1 MVSAWHL
8 LTDINPYDGQA
19 TTTMTLNDERQAQ
32 CRTFLHQRGLDPR
45 SLSPLIQDASFRRYF
60 RLSNTDRPILLMD
73 APLELE
79 DVGQFAKIARHL
91 TAVGLKAPEIID
103 FDQEYG
109 LLLLEDFG
117 DDTFTRLIAAGT
129 DDTSLYPLAVDVL
142 IALHSH
148 PDAAAIDLP
157 LYDRNLLIQEA
168 LLLTD
173 WYAPVIRNNTTST
186 EMRRSYISIWQEI
199 LDSLP
204 EPAHSLVLR
213 DFHVD
218 NLMRVPPG
226 IGTSGC
232 GLLDFQDAVIGP
244 MAYDLVSLL
253 EDARRDINPNLV
265 VSMIQRYHEAMP
277 LLEIEN
283 FRSWYHVLGAQRH
296 CKVAGIFLRLLL
308 RDGKSHYVR
317 HIPRVM
323 HLLEQKFTRPELLPL
338 RQWLDFWIPER
349 NQPLPDFKAGTIRQ
363 LIGIDDPESQLPR
376 T

>member
-8 LTDINPYDGQA
+8 LTDINHYDGQA

-79 DVGQFAKIARHL
+79 DVGQFVKIARHL

-109 LLLLEDFG
+109 FLLLEDFG
-117 DDTFTRLIAAGT
+117 DDTFTRLIAAGA

-148 PDAAAIDLP
+148 PDAASIDLP
-157 LYDRNLLIQEA
+157 LYNRNLLIQEA

-186 EMRRSYISIWQEI
+186 EMRHSYISIWQEI

-218 NLMRVPPG
+218 NLMWVPPG

-265 VSMIQRYHEAMP
+265 ESMIQRYHEAMP

-296 CKVAGIFLRLLL
+296 CKVAGIFIRLLL
-308 RDGKSHYVR
+308 RDGKSHYIR

-323 HLLEQKFTRPELLPL
+323 HLLEQKFNMPELLPL
-338 RQWLDFWIPER
+338 RQWLDSWLPER
-349 NQPLPDFKAGTIRQ
+349 NQPLPDFKAGAIRQ

>member
-1 MVSAWHL
+1 
-8 LTDINPYDGQA
+8 
-19 TTTMTLNDERQAQ
+19 MTVNDKRQAQ
-32 CRTFLHQRGLDPR
+32 YRTFLHQHGLDPR

-157 LYDRNLLIQEA
+157 LYDRDLLIQEA

-186 EMRRSYISIWQEI
+186 EMRHSYISIWQEI

-323 HLLEQKFTRPELLPL
+323 HLLEQKFNRPELLPL
-338 RQWLDFWIPER
+338 RQWLDFWLPER
-349 NQPLPDFKAGTIRQ
+349 NQPLPDFKAGAIRQ

>member
-8 LTDINPYDGQA
+8 LTDINHYDGQA

-79 DVGQFAKIARHL
+79 DVGQFVKIARHL

-109 LLLLEDFG
+109 FLLLEDFG
-117 DDTFTRLIAAGT
+117 DDTFTRLIAAGA

-148 PDAAAIDLP
+148 PDSASIDLP

-186 EMRRSYISIWQEI
+186 EMRHSYISIWQEI

-218 NLMRVPPG
+218 NLMWVPPG

-265 VSMIQRYHEAMP
+265 ESMIQRYHEAMP

-296 CKVAGIFLRLLL
+296 CKVAGIFIRLLL
-308 RDGKSHYVR
+308 RDGKSHYIR

-323 HLLEQKFTRPELLPL
+323 HLLEQKFNIPELLPL
-338 RQWLDFWIPER
+338 RQWLDSWLPER
-349 NQPLPDFKAGTIRQ
+349 NQPLPDFKAGAIRQ
-363 LIGIDDPESQLPR
+363 LIGIDDPESQLPQ

>member
-1 MVSAWHL
+1 MVSAWYL
-8 LTDINPYDGQA
+8 LTDTNPYDGQA

-60 RLSNTDRPILLMD
+60 RLSDTDKPTLLMD

-91 TAVGLKAPEIID
+91 TAIGLKAPEIID
-103 FDQEYG
+103 FDQKYG

-117 DDTFTRLIAAGT
+117 DDTFTRLIATGT

-148 PDAAAIDLP
+148 PDAVAIDLP
-157 LYDRNLLIQEA
+157 LYDRHLLIQEA

-173 WYAPVIRNNTTST
+173 WYAPVIRNNTTSA
-186 EMRRSYISIWQEI
+186 EMRHSYISIWQEI
-199 LDSLP
+199 LDGLP

-218 NLMRVPPG
+218 NLMWVPPETG
-226 IGTSGC
+226 ISGC

-244 MAYDLVSLL
+244 MAYDVVSLL
-253 EDARRDINPNLV
+253 EDARRDISPNLV
-265 VSMIQRYHEAMP
+265 ESMIQRYHEGMP

-283 FRSWYHVLGAQRH
+283 FRTWYHVLGAQRH

-308 RDGKSHYVR
+308 RDDKSHYIR

-323 HLLEQKFTRPELLPL
+323 HLLEQQLTTPILLPL
-338 RQWLDFWIPER
+338 RQWLDLWLPER
-349 NQPLPDFKAGTIRQ
+349 NQALPDFETVEIRQ
-363 LIGIDDPESQLPR
+363 LVGVDDPESQPPG

>member
-1 MVSAWHL
+1 M
-8 LTDINPYDGQA
+8 TDINPYDGQA

-32 CRTFLHQRGLDPR
+32 YRTFLHQRGLDPR
-45 SLSPLIQDASFRRYF
+45 SLSLLIQDASFRRYF

-157 LYDRNLLIQEA
+157 LYDRDLLIQEA

-186 EMRRSYISIWQEI
+186 EMRHSYISIWQEI

-323 HLLEQKFTRPELLPL
+323 HLLEQKFNRPELLPL
-338 RQWLDFWIPER
+338 RQWLDFWLPER
-349 NQPLPDFKAGTIRQ
+349 SQPLPDFKAGAIRQ